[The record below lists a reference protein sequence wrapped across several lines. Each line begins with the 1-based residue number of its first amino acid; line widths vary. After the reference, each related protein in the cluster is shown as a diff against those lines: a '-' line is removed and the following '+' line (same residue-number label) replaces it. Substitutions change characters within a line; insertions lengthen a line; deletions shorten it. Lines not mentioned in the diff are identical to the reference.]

1 MLATPREPIEL
12 GRACRASVLRLM
24 LRIRLPFAVPF
35 VFGGLKVAAALS
47 VMAELVGADAGLG
60 YLIQIFMAF
69 FRTPLAFA
77 AVVAMALMGMLLFV
91 AVGLVEKLLFPWSSG
106 AANR

>member
-1 MLATPREPIEL
+1 
-12 GRACRASVLRLM
+12 M

-35 VFGGLKVAAALS
+35 VFGVLQVAAALS
-47 VMAELVGADAGLG
+47 VVAELGGADAGLG

-69 FRTPLAFA
+69 FCTLLAFA
-77 AVVAMALMGMLLFV
+77 AVVALAMMGMLLFV
-91 AVGLVEKLLFPWSSG
+91 AVGLVEKLLFPCSSG